1 MAISYNKLFHL
12 MIDKNMSNA
21 QLKEKAGF
29 SANIITRLKRN
40 EYVSMESIEQIC
52 ACWKARWMIFWSL
65 FRKIR
70 KGKKHEPKR
79 THQRKSRPDL
89 GDCR

>member
-1 MAISYNKLFHL
+1 MAICYNKLFHL

-52 ACWKARWMIFWSL
+52 RVLECKVDDMLEFVPED
-65 FRKIR
+65 KE
-70 KGKKHEPKR
+70 GKEA
-79 THQRKSRPDL
+79 
-89 GDCR
+89 

>member
-1 MAISYNKLFHL
+1 MAICYNKLFHL
-12 MIDKNMSNA
+12 MSDKNMSNA

-52 ACWKARWMIFWSL
+52 RVLECKVDDMLEFVPED
-65 FRKIR
+65 KE
-70 KGKKHEPKR
+70 GKEA
-79 THQRKSRPDL
+79 
-89 GDCR
+89 